1 MLALMYVYYVLVFL
15 GQIKNIPPPPPP
27 HPYMSLSQ
35 QMQLVCSAET
45 KADELFLSGK
55 LSESDALQAR
65 VLMGD
70 LDIDVVRILCANYNY
85 AVVDSLQLNLYI
97 NLYWFLWLILYQHEL
112 ALSVCLWFLPAPKR

>member
-1 MLALMYVYYVLVFL
+1 MNDVHLPHLPTLMSY
-15 GQIKNIPPPPPP
+15 
-27 HPYMSLSQ
+27 PYMSPNPYVSLSL

-70 LDIDVVRILCANYNY
+70 LDIDVVCF
-85 AVVDSLQLNLYI
+85 SC
-97 NLYWFLWLILYQHEL
+97 LIR
-112 ALSVCLWFLPAPKR
+112 C

>member
-1 MLALMYVYYVLVFL
+1 MKNVWPKLTGFPAKHVPFL
-15 GQIKNIPPPPPP
+15 T
-27 HPYMSLSQ
+27 HDPYTYLSQ

-70 LDIDVVRILCANYNY
+70 LDIDVVRISYANDNDIVH
-85 AVVDSLQLNLYI
+85 AHID
-97 NLYWFLWLILYQHEL
+97 
-112 ALSVCLWFLPAPKR
+112 CL

>member
-1 MLALMYVYYVLVFL
+1 MYVYYVLVFL
-15 GQIKNIPPPPPP
+15 GQIKNILPPP

-85 AVVDSLQLNLYI
+85 IIHAHMLSLCN
-97 NLYWFLWLILYQHEL
+97 
-112 ALSVCLWFLPAPKR
+112 